1 MTPKILV
8 PRIQKTSESSSTTT
22 SSSDL
27 LSRSTPGRKR
37 KLDHLSNEEKVQ
49 RKKLKNR
56 VAAQTSRDRKK
67 RQVED
72 MVEVMEL
79 QAKKLS
85 SLERENKSLQAKYDK
100 LEREFQKLK
109 ASKLKQQHQVKLHSI
124 PEEHKYT
131 RAAAEEMTDKDISA
145 DIVHIKTEG
154 SAVSNT
160 KPLLKVSKMC
170 SESTEK
176 SSKKFH
182 QQMALVQL
190 ILLCLSYKNSTM
202 KTSTQTFKKSQ
213 MSCSTI
219 STSALKTM
227 ILKVTS
233 QMPRYKAINAN
244 CLDHWWGSH
253 NHQWNPPKIEV
264 AQ

>member
-1 MTPKILV
+1 MTPKVLV
-8 PRIQKTSESSSTTT
+8 PRIQKTEALTIMTPNT
-22 SSSDL
+22 DL

-72 MVEVMEL
+72 MVDAMEI
-79 QAKKLS
+79 QAKKLA

-100 LEREFQKLK
+100 LEREFLKLK
-109 ASKLKQQHQVKLHSI
+109 ASKSKQHEVKQHSI

-131 RAAAEEMTDKDISA
+131 RTAAEEMTDKDISA
-145 DIVHIKTEG
+145 DFVHIKTEG
-154 SAVSNT
+154 SAVST
-160 KPLLKVSKMC
+160 KPLPKVSQMF
-170 SESTEK
+170 SESTEI

-182 QQMALVQL
+182 QQMALVQ
-190 ILLCLSYKNSTM
+190 IIMLCLFCKSSM
-202 KTSTQTFKKSQ
+202 KTSTPTLKKLQ

-219 STSALKTM
+219 STSALKQM
-227 ILKVTS
+227 ILKVAS

-253 NHQWNPPKIEV
+253 DHQWNPPKIGV

>member
-8 PRIQKTSESSSTTT
+8 PRIQKTEEPTTMT
-22 SSSDL
+22 SNTDL

-72 MVEVMEL
+72 MVDAMEL
-79 QAKKLS
+79 QAKKIA

-109 ASKLKQQHQVKLHSI
+109 ASKVKQHEVKQHSI
-124 PEEHKYT
+124 PEEHKYNRT
-131 RAAAEEMTDKDISA
+131 AAAAEELTEKDNSA
-145 DIVHIKTEG
+145 DFVHIKTEG
-154 SAVSNT
+154 SAVSN
-160 KPLLKVSKMC
+160 KSLPKIMVRSK
-170 SESTEK
+170 STEK

-182 QQMALVQL
+182 QQMALVQ
-190 ILLCLSYKNSTM
+190 IIMLCLFYKSSM
-202 KTSTQTFKKSQ
+202 KTSTPTLKKLQT
-213 MSCSTI
+213 SCSMI
-219 STSALKTM
+219 STSVLKQM
-227 ILKVTS
+227 ILKVAS

-253 NHQWNPPKIEV
+253 DQQWNPPKIEV